1 MRKLYLFF
9 VLTFFL
15 VGFSYS
21 VFRMEDQLAN
31 GADIL
36 LPLAPLDPRALLMG
50 DYMALD
56 YSVNA
61 AIVSALRNAHGR
73 PLSTRRGMAAGNGKW
88 PDFGMAVMRGKPI
101 EGEDISSAIPP
112 KALFVRLDDGTPLG
126 EDEFF
131 LAFKVRGSRVITAA
145 PAFYFQEGHAR
156 AYERA
161 RYGRV
166 RMDGSGRTLL
176 AALCDARGRDI
187 RPEEDEKDD
196 TR

>member
-1 MRKLYLFF
+1 MRKIYLLF
-9 VLTFFL
+9 VLAAFL
-15 VGFSYS
+15 AGFSYS
-21 VFRMEDQLAN
+21 VFRMEDKLAT

-36 LPLAPLDPRALLMG
+36 LPLAPVDPRALLMG

-56 YSVNA
+56 YSANA
-61 AIVSALRNAHGR
+61 AILSALRATHGR
-73 PLSTRRGMAAGNGKW
+73 APSSRRSMKAGNGEW
-88 PDFGMAVMRGKPI
+88 PDSGMAVMHGNFLAGQDVSGI
-101 EGEDISSAIPP
+101 IPP
-112 KALFVRLDDGTPLG
+112 EALFVRLDDGTPLG
-126 EDEFF
+126 RDEFF

-166 RMDGSGRTLL
+166 KMDGTGRTLL
-176 AALCDARGRDI
+176 AALCDEQGRDI
-187 RPEEDEKDD
+187 RPEEDGKGA